1 MEVVPSSLQYAAQ
14 KLSGFARNR
23 FKLVPTSSTSGGA
36 YSIVSVSLPQ
46 GTVIDLSS
54 LKAFM
59 KVQTQSP
66 GTAVWVTSFTRDSPP
81 ISRPFSRT
89 SRSS

>member
-66 GTAVWVTSFTRDSPP
+66 GTAGGIGGWTDSWGIYCIYP
-81 ISRPFSRT
+81 
-89 SRSS
+89 